1 MRPAAGTA
9 SSPLMRRPFL
19 LLTLALGCAHSEPL
33 TTAPSAFDQPFAGGE
48 PLRLTY
54 SIGSDRTPQWSTD
67 PAHVVY
73 AFDVGPRP
81 DGIVVGCV
89 AELPAAGGSRGAE
102 TCDGDPTLP
111 AGTYVRPS
119 WPARRTDGAMAFV
132 RQYARG
138 VNRNPVQSD
147 LVLQPGDPLQPLR
160 ELYRIPYF
168 CVPTATT
175 HSGIS
180 HLQWLD
186 AHHLVYVGRFQVNNS
201 LSVINSGV
209 EIVIVA
215 PDSGLASLQVVPG
228 THYASSVARGM
239 TSDTIYYTL
248 GGDSLVYRR
257 TLGTGAVDTVYDFG
271 WLGIAR
277 DVQVKNGRL
286 VAVVGGNV
294 SFHSDPTYG
303 MVQSD
308 GGGPIYAVT
317 LPAGAPVAITDTIG
331 LWQHLALAPDGAHVI
346 SERGGDLWSITLP

>member
-9 SSPLMRRPFL
+9 SLWLMRL
-19 LLTLALGCAHSEPL
+19 SILGLALAVGCAHSEPIG
-33 TTAPSAFDQPFAGGE
+33 AGPSDFEEPFAPGE

-54 SIGSDRTPQWSTD
+54 SVGSDRTPQWSTD
-67 PAHVVY
+67 PGHIVY
-73 AFDVGPRP
+73 AFDKGART
-81 DGIVVGCV
+81 DSIVVGCV
-89 AELPAAGGSRGAE
+89 AELPAAGGSRGVE
-102 TCDGDPTLP
+102 ICDGDPTLP
-111 AGTYVRPS
+111 TGTVVRPF
-119 WPARRTDGAMAFV
+119 WPAQRTDGAMAFV
-132 RQYARG
+132 RQYWRG

-160 ELYRIPYF
+160 ELFSIPYF

-186 AHHLVYVGRFQVNNS
+186 ATHLIYVGRFQVNNS

-209 EIVIVA
+209 EIVIAA

-257 TLGTGAVDTVYDFG
+257 TFSTGAVDTVYDFG
-271 WLGIAR
+271 ALGIAR

-303 MVQSD
+303 MVQD
-308 GGGPIYAVT
+308 DAGGPIYAVT
-317 LPAGAPVAITDTIG
+317 LPNGTPIRSADT
-331 LWQHLALAPDGAHVI
+331 LNSYQHTALSPDGTRVI
-346 SERGGDLWSITLP
+346 SERGGDLWSITVP